1 MTRYRGGM
9 GSSSKQELEA
19 MAAEAVVDAYNED
32 EQTAGFAVMI
42 EDNLGF
48 PFTTVVLGVEV
59 TVIGVE
65 QSSESTIAAVC
76 RRGKYKQRVDIL
88 DLPLPSPPPTGS
100 EWIEAW
106 RHWSG

>member
-1 MTRYRGGM
+1 M
-9 GSSSKQELEA
+9 SKQELEA
-19 MAAEAVVDAYNED
+19 MAEEATIDAYGED
-32 EQTAGFAVMI
+32 EQTGGFAVML

-59 TVIGVE
+59 TVVGVE

-76 RRGKYKQRVDIL
+76 RRGKDKQRIDVL
-88 DLPLPSPPPTGS
+88 DLPLPSPLPAGS

-106 RHWSG
+106 RHSSR